1 VTAPPKKTPTGLR
14 RRKVKV
20 VYPKPDHETGTLWA
34 GINGQPTSLPH
45 DLPEGEFQT
54 TCEEVA
60 RMYGWTVYHETDS
73 RKSPKGLPDL
83 IMLSRPQDDG
93 SVVLAMI
100 ELKSAKGKLTEEQE
114 VWQLKLSRVG
124 SLVTGWLRP
133 TEWPMLVGLLFDPMS
148 ATAPLKEAAPDAPA
162 DRVV

>member
-1 VTAPPKKTPTGLR
+1 MPRPSGVN

-34 GINGQPTSLPH
+34 GINGQPVALPL

-54 TCEEVA
+54 ICEEVA
-60 RMYGWTVYHETDS
+60 QRYGWRVYHETDS

-93 SVVLAMI
+93 SVVLAMV
-100 ELKSAKGKLTEEQE
+100 ELKSEKGKLSQEQE
-114 VWQLKLSRVG
+114 AWLMSLTRVDT
-124 SLVTGWLRP
+124 LVSGMMRP
-133 TEWPMLVGLLFDPMS
+133 KDWPTLVALLFDPQS
-148 ATAPLKEAAPDAPA
+148 YTTPPEEPPDA
-162 DRVV
+162 